1 MRLRRL
7 FALCLFLLLAPF
19 AVTACT
25 VDGPGSTAECHVD
38 GCTIT
43 FTRGVDA
50 KASVL
55 GIDVELV
62 SVDGN
67 MVTLGVA
74 GKNVLVPI
82 GESESAQ
89 GFDLAVTEVTDEQ
102 VVVRIATG
110 IVTTE

>member
-1 MRLRRL
+1 MALSL
-7 FALCLFLLLAPF
+7 FALVVPVG
-19 AVTACT
+19 VTACT

-67 MVTLGVA
+67 MVTLGIA
-74 GKNVLVPI
+74 GKNVLVPM
-82 GESESAQ
+82 GEPQSAD
-89 GFDLAVTEVTDEQ
+89 GFDIAVTEVTDQQ
-102 VVVRIATG
+102 VVVRISTG
-110 IVTTE
+110 VVVE

>member
-7 FALCLFLLLAPF
+7 FALCVFVLLAPLS
-19 AVTACT
+19 VTACT

-50 KASVL
+50 EASVL

-82 GESESAQ
+82 GETESAQ
-89 GFDLAVTEVTDEQ
+89 GFDIAVTEVTADQ
-102 VVVRIATG
+102 VVVRISTG
-110 IVTTE
+110 IITTE

>member
-7 FALCLFLLLAPF
+7 LALPLFALLVPLG
-19 AVTACT
+19 VTACT

-50 KASVL
+50 KAGVL
-55 GIDVELV
+55 GVDVELV

-82 GESESAQ
+82 GETQSAE
-89 GFDLAVTEVTDEQ
+89 GFDIAVTEVTDQQ

-110 IVTTE
+110 LTVQ

>member
-7 FALCLFLLLAPF
+7 LALPLLALLVPLG
-19 AVTACT
+19 VTACT

-55 GIDVELV
+55 GVDVELV

-82 GESESAQ
+82 GETQSAE
-89 GFDLAVTEVTDEQ
+89 GFDIAVTEVTDQQ

-110 IVTTE
+110 LTVQ